1 MAAQAC
7 FLLAGP
13 HLDHPAEGG
22 VVGVEKVD
30 VREPVMAELVGVIL
44 QVVHIGGIGVDVPQL
59 VVVLLGLGE
68 GAAQLPEGDVVDL
81 ADQRAVPVAHI
92 VHGAIKKVW
101 ELWASLSESPTKEPS
116 VE

>member
-1 MAAQAC
+1 
-7 FLLAGP
+7 
-13 HLDHPAEGG
+13 
-22 VVGVEKVD
+22 
-30 VREPVMAELVGVIL
+30 MAELVGVIF

-101 ELWASLSESPTKEPS
+101 LGLMMSVQQSILLSRHPKLSL
-116 VE
+116 